1 MPATSKA
8 QQKAAGAALAAK
20 RGEIRK
26 SELKGASK
34 QMEDNMSEK
43 QLEDFAST
51 KRKGLPAH
59 KQKPH

>member
-1 MPATSKA
+1 MPAKSKA

-26 SELKGASK
+26 NELKGASK
-34 QMEDNMSEK
+34 EMEKSMSEK

-51 KRKGLPAH
+51 KHKG
-59 KQKPH
+59 KPEHVSHR